1 MLGGTMTSSRQC
13 PFVGQSINFSST
25 SYSRQL
31 SQATLRAA
39 SVLAVVSLLFGAGC
53 AVLIP
58 ASLEQRLGSFLFFG
72 LAPAICFYA
81 SGYIFCG
88 ALVAAGNLLELLA
101 TCCIRCALGFA
112 ERRLQPLIPS
122 LSNGYDR
129 FLVPTAHL
137 DLARVN
143 ALSQHA
149 ILSLRYLFL
158 CTRVTIYACACWTI
172 RSVARFLISVEAVWQ
187 RG

>member
-1 MLGGTMTSSRQC
+1 MTSSRQC
-13 PFVGQSINFSST
+13 LFVGQSVSISST
-25 SYSRQL
+25 SYSSQL
-31 SQATLRAA
+31 SQATLRAT

-81 SGYIFCG
+81 SGYILCG
-88 ALVAAGNLLELLA
+88 ALVAAGNLFAPLA
-101 TCCIRCALGFA
+101 TCCIRCAA
-112 ERRLQPLIPS
+112 RLLSVVFNSFIPF
-122 LSNGYDR
+122 LSNRYDR
-129 FLVPTAHL
+129 FLVP
-137 DLARVN
+137 
-143 ALSQHA
+143 ALSQDA

-158 CTRVTIYACACWTI
+158 CSRVAIYACACWTI
-172 RSVARFLISVEAVWQ
+172 RSVARFLISIEAVWQ

>member
-1 MLGGTMTSSRQC
+1 MTSSRQC
-13 PFVGQSINFSST
+13 LFVGQSVSISST
-25 SYSRQL
+25 SYSSQL
-31 SQATLRAA
+31 SQATLRATG
-39 SVLAVVSLLFGAGC
+39 VLAVVSLLFGAGC
-53 AVLIP
+53 AVLIS

-88 ALVAAGNLLELLA
+88 ALVAAGNLLGLLT
-101 TCCIRCALGFA
+101 TCCIRCAAGLLSAAFS
-112 ERRLQPLIPS
+112 RFIPF
-122 LSNGYDR
+122 LSNRYGR
-129 FLVPTAHL
+129 FLVLEGCLHL
-137 DLARVN
+137 VN

-158 CTRVTIYACACWTI
+158 RLRVAIYSCACWTI
-172 RSVARFLISVEAVWQ
+172 RSVARFLISIEAVWQ